1 LPLEI
6 QLTEWQFEISLRF
19 VANFNSAD
27 LEKLLPDAMELST
40 IFTFL
45 LFIALSY
52 AQRIRFAGHYSL
64 GPAKQYIA
72 FSETTLWPGKTPSPQ
87 RDRLALWAGSGTD
100 TGNLIQAIIVS
111 MDKERVQCKG
121 KPGQW
126 CVFASVLQGRQRM
139 GKQYALDS
147 NKGVTV
153 RYDYKSSGVTEQTVS
168 VNGQM
173 VSSLSLG
180 TLMRQFTTLLLIPK
194 ASGKAKGWGTA
205 IECQDSACQGLV
217 NAHSSYHQNAS

>member
-1 LPLEI
+1 
-6 QLTEWQFEISLRF
+6 
-19 VANFNSAD
+19 
-27 LEKLLPDAMELST
+27 MELCT
-40 IFTFL
+40 IFTL
-45 LFIALSY
+45 LHFIALSH

-121 KPGQW
+121 KAGQW

-139 GKQYALDS
+139 GKQYAMDS

-168 VNGQM
+168 VNGQV
-173 VSSLSLG
+173 VSTISLG
-180 TLMRQFTTLLLIPK
+180 M
-194 ASGKAKGWGTA
+194 
-205 IECQDSACQGLV
+205 
-217 NAHSSYHQNAS
+217 

>member
-1 LPLEI
+1 MELLVTFSFI
-6 QLTEWQFEISLRF
+6 LF
-19 VANFNSAD
+19 VA
-27 LEKLLPDAMELST
+27 LSH
-40 IFTFL
+40 
-45 LFIALSY
+45 
-52 AQRIRFAGHYSL
+52 AQRIRFAGHYAL

-100 TGNLIQAIIVS
+100 AGNLIQAIIVS
-111 MDKERVQCKG
+111 QDKERVQCKG

-153 RYDYKSSGVTEQTVS
+153 RYDYKSSGVTQQTVS
-168 VNGQM
+168 VNGQV

-180 TLMRQFTTLLLIPK
+180 RSI
-194 ASGKAKGWGTA
+194 AA
-205 IECQDSACQGLV
+205 
-217 NAHSSYHQNAS
+217 